1 MSDRKLKIPVQLSPY
16 NALTLLSFLWEFIPD
31 KANVPYKLTA
41 LKEAI
46 DEYSDQIFLNITE
59 EQFEDY
65 KKENEINQ
73 LIGKSPKSQRNGK

>member
-1 MSDRKLKIPVQLSPY
+1 MSDRKLKIPVELTPY

-31 KANVPYKLTA
+31 KSSVPYNLTA

-46 DEYSDQIFLNITE
+46 DEYSDQIFLNITD

-73 LIGKSPKSQRNGK
+73 MIGKSPKARNKK